1 MTQVREIVSVNVG
14 QAGCQLGH
22 VVWQQ
27 YNAEHA
33 VEPNKEWKPEHQ
45 LKKAAELLKNDPPEP
60 KADEEDD
67 KGEQSN
73 DLVAKARTFYDLTN
87 SNLMIPRNLFIDLE
101 ASCIQQIKKSSMG
114 KQFYDEYYLHGKED
128 AANNFARGHYTVG
141 KELMD
146 VVNEKVK
153 NIVEACDNLQGFLMC
168 HAVGGGTG
176 SGLGMLILERLAVDY
191 RKKSKIGFEIYPA
204 PSISTCIVEPYN
216 GLLSTHWL
224 LDHTEVSLV
233 LDNEALYKICDKKL
247 KLNKIQ
253 YRHLNKLCAKSISC
267 MTSALRFEGDLN
279 VDMNEFQT
287 NLVPFPRLH
296 FMTSSYAPLTEQKK
310 TDGSSSVWDLL
321 QEAFNPD
328 SFNVMYSDFDV
339 TEDKYMAISMNF
351 RGSVNSKEANTNIQ
365 KLKKMN
371 KVYFVEWMPTGF
383 KVGLNEI
390 PCVNLNEDVLKYASR
405 TCAMIGNNVAVN
417 RVFQERLSKKYDMM
431 YSQRAYVHWY
441 VGEGME
447 EGEFSE
453 AREDLGFL
461 EKDYLDVITEQASD
475 DNDEGGEDEF

>member
-1 MTQVREIVSVNVG
+1 MSQIREIISLNVG

-22 VVWQQ
+22 VVWEQ
-27 YNAEHA
+27 YNAEHS
-33 VEPNKEWKPEHQ
+33 VVPGEEWQPQ
-45 LKKAAELLKNDPPEP
+45 D
-60 KADEEDD
+60 
-67 KGEQSN
+67 Q
-73 DLVAKARTFYDLTN
+73 VAKSQGDDAAAPTADQIKDATTKAQTFYNLTN
-87 SNLMIPRNLFIDLE
+87 SMQMIPRNFFVDLE
-101 ASCIQQIKKSSMG
+101 ASCIQQIRKGPMK
-114 KQFYDEYYLHGKED
+114 KQFEENKCITGKED

-146 VVNEKVK
+146 LVNERV
-153 NIVEACDNLQGFLMC
+153 NRMVETCENLQGFLMC

-233 LDNEALYKICDKKL
+233 LDNEALYGICADQL
-247 KLNKIQ
+247 KLPKIQ
-253 YRHLNKLCAKSISC
+253 YEHLNKLCAKSISC

-296 FMTSSYAPLTEQKK
+296 FMTSSYAPLTDKK
-310 TDGSSSVWDLL
+310 KDDSAKSVWELL
-321 QEAFNPD
+321 QQAFNP
-328 SFNVMYSDFDV
+328 SLFNVKYADFDT

-351 RGSVNSKEANTNIQ
+351 RGKVNSKDANTNIQ

-371 KVYFVEWMPTGF
+371 KVHFVEWMPTGF
-383 KVGLNEI
+383 KVGLNAI
-390 PCVNLNEDVLKYASR
+390 PCSALKDDVVKYTTR

-417 RVFQERLSKKYDMM
+417 RVFQDRLSKKYDMM

-461 EKDYLDVITEQASD
+461 EKDYLDVMTEQASD
-475 DNDEGGEDEF
+475 EDNGDESNEF